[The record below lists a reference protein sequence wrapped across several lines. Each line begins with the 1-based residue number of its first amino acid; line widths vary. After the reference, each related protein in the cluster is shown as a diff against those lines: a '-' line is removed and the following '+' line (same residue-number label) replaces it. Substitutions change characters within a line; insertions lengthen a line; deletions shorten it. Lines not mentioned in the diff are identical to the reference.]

1 MGDAVIQVKILNHV
15 SIDTVSDPTRIKR
28 ATQVNIQHLRPQNRV
43 V

>member
-28 ATQVNIQHLRPQNRV
+28 ATQVNIQHLSPQNRV
-43 V
+43 M